1 MVAFDLII
9 PKGKWFLECR
19 FSFSFFY
26 TKTFMGIKIMY
37 YTYRRYLKTIKNR
50 FDIKIQYTGIC
61 SIIQPAP
68 DFKEI

>member
-26 TKTFMGIKIMY
+26 VDINGHKDY
-37 YTYRRYLKTIKNR
+37 VLYLSQISQNHQ
-50 FDIKIQYTGIC
+50 DIKIQHRGIC